1 MAVMGIWGND
11 KPDRKLQG
19 AQGQGWLRSPDGCK
33 VVRIVSAGETLHA
46 KWVTV
51 TDADVVS
58 GVMQIRHNRRM
69 LRFNAEQ
76 LWQNLIRQGWRRV
89 PPQW

>member
-1 MAVMGIWGND
+1 MALWGQD
-11 KPDRKLQG
+11 KPALKLQG
-19 AQGQGWLRSPDGCK
+19 TTGEGWLRAPDGYK
-33 VVRIVSAGETLHA
+33 VVRITAAGGTLHA

-51 TDADVVS
+51 TDADVVGGS
-58 GVMQIRHNRRM
+58 MQVRHSRRM

-76 LWQNLIRQGWRRV
+76 LWVNLKRQGWKQV